1 MMSENELSED
11 GVTGHTGSVS
21 GQQRVAGKQPAGADG
36 RPGAAGG
43 LPAVVLALQKT
54 THHTLHAL
62 SAALADLSINAAEI
76 NALANLG
83 DGGIVSVRQLSDRT
97 GTRAS
102 TLTGV
107 LDRLEN
113 RGYLTRELDPAD
125 RRSFR
130 LPLTEAGQAVA
141 DRVLAA
147 VANLER
153 EALGR
158 LSATQLA
165 GYHAVIT
172 ALQEAC

>member
-1 MMSENELSED
+1 M
-11 GVTGHTGSVS
+11 
-21 GQQRVAGKQPAGADG
+21 
-36 RPGAAGG
+36 
-43 LPAVVLALQKT
+43 LALQRA

-62 SAALADLSINAAEI
+62 SVALADLNLSAAEI

-83 DGGIVSVRQLSDRT
+83 EGGTLNIRQLGERT

-102 TLTGV
+102 TLTSL

-113 RGYLTRELDPAD
+113 RGYLARELDPAD

-130 LPLTEAGQAVA
+130 LPLTKAGQAVA
-141 DRVLAA
+141 AQVLAA
-147 VANLER
+147 IADLER
-153 EALGR
+153 NALS
-158 LSATQLA
+158 LLDATQLA

>member
-1 MMSENELSED
+1 
-11 GVTGHTGSVS
+11 
-21 GQQRVAGKQPAGADG
+21 
-36 RPGAAGG
+36 
-43 LPAVVLALQKT
+43 VLALQRA
-54 THHTLHAL
+54 THYTLQAL
-62 SAALADLSINAAEI
+62 SASVADLKLSAAEL

-83 DGGIVSVRQLSDRT
+83 EGGTLNVRQLSERT

-102 TLTGV
+102 TLTGL

-113 RGYLTRELDPAD
+113 RGYVTRELDPAD

-130 LPLTEAGQAVA
+130 LPLTEAGRAAA

-147 VANLER
+147 IADLER
-153 EALGR
+153 DALSR
-158 LSATQLA
+158 LDAAQLA

>member
-1 MMSENELSED
+1 
-11 GVTGHTGSVS
+11 
-21 GQQRVAGKQPAGADG
+21 
-36 RPGAAGG
+36 
-43 LPAVVLALQKT
+43 VLALQRA

-62 SAALADLSINAAEI
+62 SAALSDLNLSAAEI

-83 DGGIVSVRQLSDRT
+83 EGGGTLNIRQLSERT

-102 TLTGV
+102 TLTSL

-113 RGYLTRELDPAD
+113 RGYLARELDPAD

-130 LPLTEAGQAVA
+130 LPLTTAGQAA
-141 DRVLAA
+141 AAQVLAA
-147 VANLER
+147 IADLER
-153 EALGR
+153 NALSR
-158 LSATQLA
+158 LDATQLA

>member
-1 MMSENELSED
+1 VIYENGLS
-11 GVTGHTGSVS
+11 S
-21 GQQRVAGKQPAGADG
+21 PI
-36 RPGAAGG
+36 
-43 LPAVVLALQKT
+43 LALQRV

-62 SAALADLSINAAEI
+62 SAALADLNLSAAEI

-83 DGGIVSVRQLSDRT
+83 EGGTLNIRQLSERT

-102 TLTGV
+102 TLTSL

-113 RGYLTRELDPAD
+113 RGYLARELDPAD

-130 LPLTEAGQAVA
+130 LPLTKAGQAA
-141 DRVLAA
+141 AAQVLAA
-147 VANLER
+147 IADLER
-153 EALGR
+153 SALSR
-158 LSATQLA
+158 LDATQLA

>member
-1 MMSENELSED
+1 ML
-11 GVTGHTGSVS
+11 TL
-21 GQQRVAGKQPAGADG
+21 QRA
-36 RPGAAGG
+36 
-43 LPAVVLALQKT
+43 
-54 THHTLHAL
+54 THRTLHVL
-62 SAALADLSINAAEI
+62 SAALADLNLSGAEI

-83 DGGIVSVRQLSDRT
+83 DGGTLNVRQLSERT

-102 TLTGV
+102 TLTGL

-141 DRVLAA
+141 TRVLTAIGD
-147 VANLER
+147 LEHL
-153 EALGR
+153 ALAR
-158 LSATQLA
+158 LSATQIA
-165 GYHAVIT
+165 GYHAVIS

>member
-1 MMSENELSED
+1 M
-11 GVTGHTGSVS
+11 
-21 GQQRVAGKQPAGADG
+21 
-36 RPGAAGG
+36 
-43 LPAVVLALQKT
+43 LALHRT
-54 THHTLHAL
+54 THHTLHVL
-62 SAALADLSINAAEI
+62 STALADLNLGAAEI

-83 DGGIVSVRQLSDRT
+83 GGGTVNVRQLSEKT
-97 GTRAS
+97 GTRTS
-102 TLTGV
+102 TLTGL

-141 DRVLAA
+141 ARVLGT
-147 VANLER
+147 VAELER
-153 EALGR
+153 DALAR

>member
-1 MMSENELSED
+1 
-11 GVTGHTGSVS
+11 
-21 GQQRVAGKQPAGADG
+21 
-36 RPGAAGG
+36 
-43 LPAVVLALQKT
+43 VLALQRA

-62 SAALADLSINAAEI
+62 SAMLSDLNLTAAEI

-83 DGGIVSVRQLSDRT
+83 EGGTLNIRQLSERT

-102 TLTGV
+102 TLTSL

-130 LPLTEAGQAVA
+130 LPLTAAGQAA
-141 DRVLAA
+141 AAQVLAA
-147 VANLER
+147 IADLER
-153 EALGR
+153 TALSR
-158 LSATQLA
+158 LDATQLA

-172 ALQEAC
+172 ALQEAS

>member
-1 MMSENELSED
+1 MISGNE
-11 GVTGHTGSVS
+11 
-21 GQQRVAGKQPAGADG
+21 VAGNEVAGSG
-36 RPGAAGG
+36 SGLPGATGG
-43 LPAVVLALQKT
+43 LPGVVLALQKT

-62 SAALADLSINAAEI
+62 SAALADLSLNAAEI

-83 DGGIVSVRQLSDRT
+83 DGGTVNVRQLSDRT

-130 LPLTEAGQAVA
+130 LPLTELGQA
-141 DRVLAA
+141 AA
-147 VANLER
+147 AQVRTAIVDLER
-153 EALGR
+153 DALAL
-158 LSATQLA
+158 LSPVQLA

-172 ALQEAC
+172 ALEEAC